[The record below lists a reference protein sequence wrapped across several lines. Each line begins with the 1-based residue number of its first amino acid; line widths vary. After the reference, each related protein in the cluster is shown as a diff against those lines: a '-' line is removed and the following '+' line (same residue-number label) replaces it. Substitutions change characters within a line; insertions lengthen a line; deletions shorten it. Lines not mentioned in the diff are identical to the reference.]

1 MNLNKKP
8 VDIGFFRVND
18 PTSGLFRI
26 KGEKADFVIL
36 GTLGLEFD
44 RKAHGHRFF
53 RVNDPT
59 SGLFRIKGG
68 KADFVI
74 FGAFGVNLT
83 KKPVNIG
90 FLG

>member
-26 KGEKADFVIL
+26 KGGKADFVIL

-44 RKAHGHRFF
+44 QKARGHRFF

-59 SGLFRIKGG
+59 SGLFGIKGG

-74 FGAFGVNLT
+74 FGT
-83 KKPVNIG
+83 
-90 FLG
+90 LGL

>member
-8 VDIGFFRVND
+8 VDIGFLRVND
-18 PTSGLFRI
+18 PTSGLFRRN
-26 KGEKADFVIL
+26 GEKADFVIL

-44 RKAHGHRFF
+44 QKARGHRFF

-59 SGLFRIKGG
+59 SGLFGIKGG

-74 FGAFGVNLT
+74 LGAFGVEFNQKAL
-83 KKPVNIG
+83 
-90 FLG
+90 